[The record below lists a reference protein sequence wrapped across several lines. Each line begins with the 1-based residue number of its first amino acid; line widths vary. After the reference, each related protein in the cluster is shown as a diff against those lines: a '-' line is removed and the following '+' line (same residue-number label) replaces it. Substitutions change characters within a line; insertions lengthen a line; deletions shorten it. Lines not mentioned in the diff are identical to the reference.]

1 MTEPAR
7 DSRAERAADSRRPP
21 GASRGPWG
29 HAVVIGA
36 GFTGLLTARV
46 LAGRFDR
53 VTVLERDDLPS
64 GAAHRSGLPQ
74 ARHPHGMLARGAR
87 IVEDLFPGVRAEL
100 AAQGAP
106 VFDFGA
112 GFATRLPYGWAP
124 RRPVGIEAQSFD
136 LADLEAVLRARV
148 RALRGVRVRDGFVVE
163 GLRLSADRRRAVGVT
178 GHRRADPGHTPVRIE
193 ADLIVDAAGR
203 RSRLPGWLAAAGLP
217 VPRRLKV
224 PSPLVYSSRMYEL
237 TGDQAPDWLVA
248 FEMTL
253 PPSVDR
259 GGAAVTVDGTRRL
272 ISLVAPAEELPPPR
286 DDEALLRFAAT
297 LRSPH
302 FAEVMARGR
311 PVSPVYRS
319 VVGGNN
325 WLRYDRLRPRP
336 DRLLV
341 AGDAFCAF
349 NPVYGQGLTVAALQA
364 RLLARLLA
372 TAGGPGGLAH
382 RFRRRAARI
391 ALVPW
396 LTATAADG
404 GWSTEPAS
412 RPARMM
418 RGLLDVVLRRLPDEP
433 ELYARFARVQNM
445 VASPAVLL
453 RPLLARPGRP
463 GRRTERAARTA
474 PDPRSGNGSDRCARH
489 RRRRRTRRP
498 AREQ

>member
-1 MTEPAR
+1 MKEQAR
-7 DSRAERAADSRRPP
+7 HGRPEHTADRQRPP
-21 GASRGPWG
+21 EVSHGSWG

-46 LAGRFDR
+46 LAERFDR
-53 VTVLERDDLPS
+53 VTVLERDKLPS
-64 GAAHRSGLPQ
+64 GAGHRSGLPQ
-74 ARHPHGMLARGAR
+74 ARHPHGLLARGAR

-100 AAQGAP
+100 ATQGAP

-124 RRPVGIEAQSFD
+124 RRSVGIEVQSFD
-136 LADLEAVLRARV
+136 LTDLEAVLRARV
-148 RALRGVRVRDGFVVE
+148 RALPGVRVQDGFVVE
-163 GLRLSADRRRAVGVT
+163 GLHLSADRRRAAGVT
-178 GHRRADPGHTPVRIE
+178 GHHRADPGRTPVRIE

-203 RSRLPGWLAAAGLP
+203 RSRLPGWLVTAGLSA
-217 VPRRLKV
+217 PRQLKV

-237 TGDQAPDWLVA
+237 TDVQAPDWLVA

-253 PPSVDR
+253 PPSVGR
-259 GGAAVTVDGTRRL
+259 GGAAITVDGTRRL

-286 DDEALLRFAAT
+286 DDEALQRFAAT

-311 PVSPVYRS
+311 PVSPVYRC
-319 VVGGNN
+319 VVGGNH
-325 WLRYDRLRPRP
+325 WLRYDRLRGCP

-341 AGDAFCAF
+341 VGDAFCAF

-372 TAGGPGGLAH
+372 TADGPGGLAH
-382 RFRRRAARI
+382 RFQRRAARI

-404 GWSTEPAS
+404 GWSTEPTG

-418 RGLLDVVLRRLPDEP
+418 RGFLDMVLRRLPDEP

-453 RPLLARPGRP
+453 RPLLARP
-463 GRRTERAARTA
+463 RRRGQRAARTRLRGL
-474 PDPRSGNGSDRCARH
+474 PRDR
-489 RRRRRTRRP
+489 
-498 AREQ
+498 